1 MNDRHRGLIDNLARR
16 NISAF
21 YCNNAQG
28 VQKKVLELIPVGAS
42 VGFSGS
48 KTIQELNL
56 IEIIKNQGVEVFDQ
70 YGLGVDKE
78 EGMRL
83 RQLGIGADYYL
94 TSVNAV
100 TWAGELVFL
109 SAFGHRSA
117 GIANAKNLIIMC
129 GINKITD
136 DLNTALSRAR
146 EYVAPLNCKRLNW
159 HSVCLDKGICQEDV
173 CFPPQYKRMCC
184 QTLII
189 EAEMNPGRV
198 KFILCQE
205 SLGI

>member
-1 MNDRHRGLIDNLARR
+1 MNDRQMELINNLAKR

-21 YCNNAQG
+21 YCANAQG
-28 VQKKVLELIPVGAS
+28 VKDKVSELIPFDSS
-42 VGFSGS
+42 VGISGS
-48 KTIQELNL
+48 KTLQELNL
-56 IEIIKNQGVEVFDQ
+56 VEMLKGRGVRVFDQ
-70 YGLGVDKE
+70 YGLGADKE

-94 TSVNAV
+94 TSANAV
-100 TWAGELVFL
+100 SCDGELVFL

-117 GIANAKNLIIMC
+117 GIANAKNLIIVC

-136 DLNTALSRAR
+136 DLNAALIRAR

-159 HSVCLDKGICQEDV
+159 NSVCLDKGICQEDV

-184 QTLII
+184 QILII
-189 EAEMNPGRV
+189 EAEINPGRV

-205 SLGI
+205 NLGI